1 MQTANFNMTSNYSFT
16 RGIIYFIQCKQQRED
31 LQMNMK
37 KDVMVKILEKVARTT
52 VNAAADSR
60 CMWYAHQ
67 PKMPAD
73 FKKIN
78 K

>member
-1 MQTANFNMTSNYSFT
+1 
-16 RGIIYFIQCKQQRED
+16 
-31 LQMNMK
+31 MNMK

-67 PKMPAD
+67 PKMPVD
-73 FKKIN
+73 FKKLN